1 MIKKDVTAWDVDIVD
16 AACLGGRD
24 GDGACCGKE
33 EETAANE
40 DTELHFA
47 VVVWFRFTDESRKDV

>member
-1 MIKKDVTAWDVDIVD
+1 LIKKNVTAWDVDIVD

-47 VVVWFRFTDESRKDV
+47 VVVWFRFADES